1 MISKKMTVSEL
12 KKYIKEETSRI
23 NSAIK
28 EYNNSKDKNILLEK
42 QYMKLHKI
50 TGKNSGKI
58 TDKLRLG
65 YSKKKKSELL
75 KQARAIERF
84 EKFDI
89 YTDYGKKRIK
99 EYRRDNY
106 NTLISN
112 LKEKGYDSYISY
124 NEYINMVETFGSL
137 GESALSKFSSDVVV
151 DLYSKASKKEKK
163 NLLKYMKEIL
173 ADNSNKSLTQEDLAD
188 ILAEK
193 LLEWEWKN
201 T

>member
-75 KQARAIERF
+75 KQARDIERF
-84 EKFDI
+84 EEFDI

-99 EYRRDNY
+99 EYRKDNY

-112 LKEKGYDSYISY
+112 LKDKGYDSDISFS
-124 NEYINMVETFGSL
+124 EYINMAETFGSL

-173 ADNSNKSLTQEDLAD
+173 AENSNKSLTQEDLAD
-188 ILAEK
+188 ILSEK
-193 LLEWEWKN
+193 LLE
-201 T
+201 

>member
-28 EYNNSKDKNILLEK
+28 EYNNSKDENILLEK
-42 QYMKLHKI
+42 QYTKLHKI
-50 TGKNSGKI
+50 TGKSRGKI

-65 YSKKKKSELL
+65 YSKKKKLELL
-75 KQARAIERF
+75 KQARYIERF

-89 YTDYGKKRIK
+89 YTYYGKKRIE

-112 LKEKGYDSYISY
+112 LKEKGYDSDISY

-173 ADNSNKSLTQEDLAD
+173 AENSNKSLTQEDLAD
-188 ILAEK
+188 ILSEK
-193 LLEWEWKN
+193 LLE
-201 T
+201 